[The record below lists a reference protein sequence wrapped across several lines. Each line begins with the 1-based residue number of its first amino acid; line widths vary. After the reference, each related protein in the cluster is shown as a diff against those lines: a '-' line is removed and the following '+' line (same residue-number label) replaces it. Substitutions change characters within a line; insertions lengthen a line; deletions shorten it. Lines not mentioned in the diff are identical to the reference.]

1 MYSIFSVTKN
11 LVMKIDSYIDL
22 VGESVLHFE
31 EGVKL
36 YLSGKD
42 DEFNERLNI
51 IKMLEVRADGLRQDI
66 ESQLYVQTLI
76 PESRG
81 DVLEILEAMDA
92 IVDFSK
98 LIMFDFFIEKPDIP
112 DILHDRIKK
121 LTETA
126 VNATQALVQSTR
138 SYFYDV
144 NSVKDHLHKVSF
156 FENESDNIAEKAKR
170 EIFDL
175 DIKLSR
181 KLHIKN
187 FIVLID
193 TISDTAEDIS
203 NRVSIAAMKRIV

>member
-1 MYSIFSVTKN
+1 
-11 LVMKIDSYIDL
+11 MKIDSYIDL

-36 YLSGKD
+36 YLSGKE

-51 IKMLEVRADGLRQDI
+51 IRMLEGRADGLRQDI
-66 ESQLYVQTLI
+66 EAQIYVQTLI
-76 PESRG
+76 PESRS
-81 DVLEILEAMDA
+81 DVLEILEEMDE
-92 IVDFSK
+92 IIDFSK

-112 DILHDRIKK
+112 DSLHDRIKR

-126 VNATQALVQSTR
+126 VNTTQALVQSTR

-144 NSVKDHLHKVSF
+144 NTVKDHLHKVSF

-170 EIFDL
+170 EVFDL
-175 DIKLSR
+175 DIKLSK

-187 FIVLID
+187 FIVSID
-193 TISDTAEDIS
+193 TISDIAEKIS
-203 NRVSIAAMKRIV
+203 NKVAIAAIQRIV

>member
-1 MYSIFSVTKN
+1 MYSIFSVTRN

-22 VGESVLHFE
+22 VGESVLHFA

-51 IKMLEVRADGLRQDI
+51 IRMLEGRADGLRQDI
-66 ESQLYVQTLI
+66 EAQLYVQTLI
-76 PESRG
+76 PESRS
-81 DVLEILEAMDA
+81 DVLEILEEMDS
-92 IVDFSK
+92 IIDFSK
-98 LIMFDFFIEKPDIP
+98 SIMFDFFIEKPDIP
-112 DILHDRIKK
+112 DALHDRIKK

-126 VNATQALVQSTR
+126 VNTTQALVQATR

-144 NSVKDHLHKVSF
+144 NAVKDHLHKVSF

-170 EIFDL
+170 EVFDL

-187 FIVLID
+187 FIVSID

-203 NRVSIAAMKRIV
+203 NRVSIAAIKRIV